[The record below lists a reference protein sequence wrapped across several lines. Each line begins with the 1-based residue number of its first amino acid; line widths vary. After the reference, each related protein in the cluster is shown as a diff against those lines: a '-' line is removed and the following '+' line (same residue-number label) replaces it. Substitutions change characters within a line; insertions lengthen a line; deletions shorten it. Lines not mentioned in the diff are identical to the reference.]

1 MSTPNY
7 THLLTFCQL
16 FLQVARLNAIW
27 YTKRKHLKG
36 GIIIRQ
42 IHLRE
47 TRTAVTEK
55 VAESL
60 FSVLPIVIIVFI
72 LCLYISPMQPDL
84 LLTFLVGAMMLIIGM
99 GLFSLG
105 AEQSMTPIG
114 NQIGTALTRTK
125 NLPLILA
132 VSFLLGFAITIAEPD
147 LQVLAQ
153 TVPHISNTVL
163 LITVGAGVGFF
174 MSVCM
179 LRILT
184 GMRLRLLLIF
194 FYAIIFLLAFFA
206 DKNFLGIAFDSGGV
220 TTGPMT
226 VPFILALGLGVSN
239 VRSDKNA
246 EADSFGLVALCSI
259 GPVLAVLILG
269 FFYKDNAAVADL
281 STASYGTTTD
291 IGYAFLHAIPHYL
304 KETAIAMLPII
315 VIFFLFQF
323 TLLHLDSRNLG
334 KIMIG
339 LLYTYIG
346 LVLFLT
352 GVNIGFSALGAELG
366 AALSSGKSVW
376 WLVPLAMAIG
386 WFIISAE
393 PAVAVLEK
401 QIETVSAGAIPGR
414 VIKRSL
420 SIAIALAMGLSMIR
434 VLTGISLFW
443 FLIPGYTT
451 ALILTFFVP
460 DIYTAI
466 AFDSGGVASGPMT
479 ATFMLQFFMG
489 ASIALGGNVLQDA
502 FGVVALVAMMP
513 LVSIQLVGLF
523 YERKQ
528 KRTKE
533 TTVVYGDYDIV
544 ELWEGE
550 HAK

>member
-55 VAESL
+55 VVESL

-163 LITVGAGVGFF
+163 LITFGAGVGFF

-523 YERKQ
+523 YECKQ